1 MPSSAAHFDMHDG
14 GVAFG
19 LCPSG
24 TTLLAVVPPAR
35 ILFPSTVNLI
45 TLRNLSRIS
54 AVQGFMNQL
63 FAALAQPQTSLSLEH
78 SWHTQSQLGTFLAHR
93 FGRAWLRV
101 LLKSRL

>member
-63 FAALAQPQTSLSLEH
+63 FAALAQPQTSLSLAHSWHIPGTPNLSSAH
-78 SWHTQSQLGTFLAHR
+78 SWHTALA
-93 FGRAWLRV
+93 GRGCGCC
-101 LLKSRL
+101 